1 MIATESRVNL
11 LADLDDPRFAT
22 QPVHE
27 ALEALYARGIRV
39 QRYVRTPERYLSW
52 IDAQFGGSWS
62 SEAYAG
68 GSYIAED
75 AKGPLGFATF
85 DPRGLHFRWLRAWAT
100 RHDVGIFGPFGLVP
114 RARKTGLGPVLLQ
127 GALFSLR
134 ERGYARALIPAVQ
147 SGRLIKY
154 YERTTG
160 AHVVEALPLHPSGRA
175 YRTAVLASGNGSNFQ
190 AIIDAVR
197 EQRLPLELVSLI
209 ANRTQAYALERA
221 RAAQIPSTILVWERG
236 VQPRAAYDAAVL
248 EAVERAQPDL
258 VLLLGWMHV
267 LPRAFVECF
276 PQTLNLHPAFLPLDL
291 PLETVTMPDGY
302 VIPAFR
308 GAHAIEDAIAY
319 GSPWFG
325 ASVHRLRVEVDRG
338 EIMARAPLLRAP
350 EEPVEALVERIH
362 ALERQVLVAAIRR
375 WTFEQP

>member
-1 MIATESRVNL
+1 VNL
-11 LADLDDPRFAT
+11 LADLDDPRFAA

-27 ALEALYARGIRV
+27 ALEALYARGISV

-62 SEAYAG
+62 SEAYVG
-68 GSYIAED
+68 GSYVAED
-75 AKGPLGFATF
+75 GDGPLGFATF

-100 RHDVGIFGPFGLVP
+100 RDDVGIFGPFGLVP

-134 ERGYARALIPAVQ
+134 ERGYTRALIPAVQ
-147 SGRLIKY
+147 SGKLIQY

-160 AHVVEALPLHPSGRA
+160 ARVVEDLPLHASGRT
-175 YRTAVLASGNGSNFQ
+175 YRTVVLASGNGSNFQ
-190 AIIDAVR
+190 AIIDAVQER
-197 EQRLPLELVSLI
+197 RLPLELVSLI
-209 ANRTQAYALERA
+209 ANHAEAYALERA
-221 RAAQIPSTILVWERG
+221 RAAQVPAATLVWERSA
-236 VQPRAAYDAAVL
+236 QSRADYDAAVL
-248 EAVERAQPDL
+248 DAVERAQPDL

-267 LPRAFVECF
+267 LPRAFVERF

-291 PLETVTMPDGY
+291 PLDTVTMPDGY

-308 GAHAIEDAIAY
+308 GARAIQDAVDY

-325 ASVHRLRVEVDRG
+325 ASVHRLRLEVDRG
-338 EIMARAPLLRAP
+338 EIMTRAPLRRGAT
-350 EEPVEALVERIH
+350 EPVEALVERIH
-362 ALERQVLVAAIRR
+362 ALERQVLVAAVRR